1 MSQIKAQLEALFGA
15 NKVRETPTGYR
26 ANADEVSMNAVHKL
40 GELCDFAE
48 DLVIKRSG
56 TGVVVIVDVLK

>member
-26 ANADEVSMNAVHKL
+26 ANADEVSMNGSTGSFIL
-40 GELCDFAE
+40 SWNNW
-48 DLVIKRSG
+48 VIN
-56 TGVVVIVDVLK
+56 